1 MLRKEIE
8 KKYLEKINK
17 LKQFDKAYFE
27 NDDPIISDRDYDII
41 KQEILNLEKK
51 YTYLNN
57 KNSPSKKVGHKPSD
71 KFKKIPHEVPMLAL
85 SNAFSI
91 ENISDFLKKIKN
103 FLNIKNSEKIVFSAE
118 PKIFG
123 IWA

>member
-27 NDDPIISDRDYDII
+27 NDDTIISDRDYDII

-71 KFKKIPHEVPMLAL
+71 KFMEY
-85 SNAFSI
+85 FSV
-91 ENISDFLKKIKN
+91 LG
-103 FLNIKNSEKIVFSAE
+103 LVLL
-118 PKIFG
+118 
-123 IWA
+123 